1 MRRPSPPSQ
10 SLMQRPSFLDRQ
22 SFGLPHYLW
31 LALLAVML
39 LAVIPPAS
47 RRAVQSNSNRAE
59 DWLPASYDE
68 SAELDWY
75 RQHFGGEAFMVVS
88 WEGCTLAGDDRLS
101 LLADK
106 LRRESAKRIGS
117 DDPAA
122 RMFSRVVTGR
132 ELIDQL
138 TEPPASL
145 SREEAIARLSGA
157 VVGPLPAASGDEQP
171 ADGQRIT
178 CLVAYLGPE
187 AIVSNKLMRVAIER
201 MVEIAT
207 GECNIPRD
215 SLHYGGPPVDNV
227 TIDIE
232 AETTLLRLA
241 WLSGLVGLTL
251 AYLCF
256 RSKRVT
262 GMVLAMAVASAMLSL
277 ALVFYWGVIEVFLL
291 GYTTPRLGRLDAVMM
306 SMPAVVYVLG
316 LSGAIHLVNYYRD
329 AIDEGGRE
337 GAVERAVSMAWVP
350 CGLAAL
356 TTALGL
362 ASLGTSD
369 ILPIKKFGIFTA
381 AAVVGTLVL
390 LYTVV
395 PVGLHRFPPRFKSR
409 VASEAGWLDRLI
421 ARLAKFVVGHARLT
435 TAACVLVASL
445 AALGLLRLESRVQLL
460 KLLDSSCPLIAD
472 YAWLEEHLG
481 NLVPMEVIVSVPND
495 RQRGPDDVAD
505 DGNFYRLSMYE
516 RLQLVRDVGTA
527 IEALPPVGHTLSVAT
542 FAPAE
547 REKEWSSLQA
557 QRSYRYGVSEQLANA
572 RGELTEY
579 LRWERPAA
587 GESASESSELWRVS
601 ARIAALADVD
611 YGNFVEQLK
620 AAVSP
625 VLQSQRGRDAVVAKL
640 NEAGKQLVGAR
651 IAIIYPVDKVGDPLA
666 DDAPEARLKEL
677 LDEAG
682 ASFTVDGRRGAV
694 LLRDSQLVTEQ
705 PDAFRDALAAFDAVL
720 VMSPQAA
727 KAVDLLGELVPPIVD
742 LSQPNATADVAPI
755 EVTYTG
761 VVPLVYKT
769 QRQLLISLRE
779 SMVLAVV
786 LITGVMMIPL
796 RSFTAGVI
804 SMLPNVFPIVLVFGA
819 LGWLGVKID
828 IGIMMTASVA
838 LGVAV
843 DDTLHFV
850 TWFRDGRAE
859 GLDRKAATLHA
870 YDRCGRAMV
879 QTTLIAGLGLAVFAA
894 STFTPT
900 RQFGLLMITILAA
913 ALVGDLVMLPAMLV
927 GPLGRFFGSAVTP
940 ASTSVSV
947 SSDAQVIDMSTTNEV
962 NKSAE
967 ANVEPSQQHQVMPR
981 VSQSVVDEVED
992 QLPELAVDEKESE
1005 ATEVRVE
1012 RESLRPHHLALRN
1025 KLRALRG
1032 QESPSESTTDDQSGD
1047 NR

>member
-1 MRRPSPPSQ
+1 
-10 SLMQRPSFLDRQ
+10 MQRPSFLERH
-22 SFGLPHYLW
+22 SLRLPHYLW
-31 LALLAVML
+31 LAVLAVTLLAF
-39 LAVIPPAS
+39 IPPAA
-47 RRAVQSNSNRAE
+47 RRAVESNSNRAE

-68 SAELDWY
+68 SADLDWY
-75 RQHFGGEAFMVVS
+75 RQHFGGEAFVVVS
-88 WEGCTLAGDDRLS
+88 WEGCTLAGDDRLP
-101 LLADK
+101 LLAEK
-106 LRRESAKRIGS
+106 LRHESAARLGS
-117 DDPAA
+117 NQASA
-122 RMFSRVVTGR
+122 RMFNRVVTGR

-138 TEPPASL
+138 TDAPASL
-145 SREEAIARLSGA
+145 SRDEAIERLSGA
-157 VVGPLPAASGDEQP
+157 VVGPLPATTANQLASD
-171 ADGQRIT
+171 ADRIT
-178 CLVAYLGPE
+178 CLIAYLGPE
-187 AIVSNKLMRVAIER
+187 AIKSNKLMRVAIER
-201 MVEIAT
+201 IVAIAT

-251 AYLCF
+251 TYLCF

-277 ALVFYWGVIEVFLL
+277 ALVFYWGVVEVFVF
-291 GYTTPRLGRLDAVMM
+291 GYASPKLGRLDAVMM

-329 AIDEGGRE
+329 AIEEGGRH
-337 GAVERAVSMAWVP
+337 GAVERAVRMAWVP
-350 CGLAAL
+350 GALAAL

-362 ASLGTSD
+362 ASLGTSE

-390 LYTVV
+390 LYTIV
-395 PVGLHRFPPRFKSR
+395 PVGLHRFPPKFKS
-409 VASEAGWLDRLI
+409 SGGGTSSWLDRAI
-421 ARLAKFVVGHARLT
+421 ARLARFVVGHSQLT
-435 TAACVLVASL
+435 TVLCLLVVGI

-460 KLLDSSCPLIAD
+460 KLLDPSCPLIGD

-481 NLVPMEVIVSVPND
+481 NLVPMEVIVSVPGD

-505 DGNFYRLSMYE
+505 DGDFYRLSMYE

-527 IEALPPVGHTLSVAT
+527 IEKLPPVGHTLSVAT

-547 REKEWSSLQA
+547 REKEWTSLQA
-557 QRSYRYGVSEQLANA
+557 QRSYRFGVSEQLASA

-579 LRWERPAA
+579 LRWERPEA
-587 GESASESSELWRVS
+587 GESARKSRELWRVS

-611 YGNFVEQLK
+611 YGSFVEQLK
-620 AAVSP
+620 SAVAP
-625 VLQSQRGRDAVVAKL
+625 VLETQKQRDAVVAKL
-640 NEAGKQLVGAR
+640 HEVGKQLVGAR
-651 IAIIYPVDKVGDPLA
+651 VAIIYPVETLGEALA
-666 DDAPEARLKEL
+666 ADAPEARLKAL
-677 LDEAG
+677 LDESG

-694 LLRDSQLVTEQ
+694 LLRDSQLVTQQ
-705 PDAFRDALAAFDAVL
+705 PVAFRDALAAFDAVL
-720 VMSPQAA
+720 VMSPEAA
-727 KAVDLLGELVPPIVD
+727 KAVELLGDIAAPVLD
-742 LSQPNATADVAPI
+742 LSQPIDSAAPI

-779 SMVLAVV
+779 SMMLAVV
-786 LITGVMMIPL
+786 LITGVMMVPL
-796 RSFTAGVI
+796 RSFTAGAI

-850 TWFRDGRAE
+850 TWFRAGRAE
-859 GLDRKAATLHA
+859 GRDRRAATLHA

-913 ALVGDLVMLPAMLV
+913 ALVGDLIMLPALLV
-927 GPLGRFFGSAVTP
+927 GPLGRFFGADAVTSSKMIQP
-940 ASTSVSV
+940 QAEEGREESV
-947 SSDAQVIDMSTTNEV
+947 
-962 NKSAE
+962 
-967 ANVEPSQQHQVMPR
+967 VEPSHEPPLAIL
-981 VSQSVVDEVED
+981 EVE
-992 QLPELAVDEKESE
+992 
-1005 ATEVRVE
+1005 VRGAMARDDSQTISLGNHVADFPAE
-1012 RESLRPHHLALRN
+1012 RETLRPHHLALRD
-1025 KLRALRG
+1025 KLRALRSG
-1032 QESPSESTTDDQSGD
+1032 SPNGTRSGD
-1047 NR
+1047 DRAGESR